1 MKKDFKPL
9 MIFLL
14 VSITLIVPVGCGRPA
29 ENEEPNET
37 NTPEEQE
44 VEGPEETDAGNDEEE
59 GVEITEAFPNAE
71 YVAIADEQISAMK
84 EEVRSLESIEEA
96 NIDGEIAGY
105 RILITPNGYGG
116 RMEVFTYIDLD
127 GKILQVEIGEHG
139 ETEGI
144 GSAVKDPK
152 FLRGFTNIS
161 SEEEITA
168 VDGIAGAT
176 FSSGGVKDGVTRAL
190 NVYTHFLGNR

>member
-1 MKKDFKPL
+1 

-14 VSITLIVPVGCGRPA
+14 VAIMLIVPVGCGGPS
-29 ENEEPNET
+29 ENKKPNET
-37 NTPEEQE
+37 NTPMPEEQE
-44 VEGPEETDAGNDEEE
+44 VEEPEETDAGNDEDED
-59 GVEITEAFPNAE
+59 VEIIEAFPNAE
-71 YVAIADEQISAMK
+71 YVAIADDQISAMK
-84 EEVRSLESIEEA
+84 EEVRSLELIEEA
-96 NIDGEIAGY
+96 RIDGEMAGY

-176 FSSGGVKDGVTRAL
+176 FSSGGVKDGITRAL
-190 NVYTHFLGNR
+190 NIYTDFLGNR